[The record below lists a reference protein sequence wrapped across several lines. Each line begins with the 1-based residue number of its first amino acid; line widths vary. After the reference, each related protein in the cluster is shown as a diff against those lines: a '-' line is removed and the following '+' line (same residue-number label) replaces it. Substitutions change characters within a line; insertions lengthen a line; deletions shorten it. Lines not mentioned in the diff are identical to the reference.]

1 VADTLSELPRLWH
14 AAPRRWG
21 HPLHGLCSYM
31 AMFPPSIPH
40 TFVRWLTEP
49 GDVVYDPFA
58 GRGTTPLEACLLG
71 RIGLGADASPLAW
84 VLSAAKV
91 DPPSADGI
99 HARLD
104 ELRDEMNDGPRTLPA
119 PDHIRMLFSSRTL
132 RQLKYLRQKLDLD
145 RRTDR
150 FIMATLL
157 GILHANANSDGRPRG
172 LSVSMPNTFSMA
184 PRYVR
189 RYIREHGLV
198 APSVDVF
205 DALERRIDALGEVS
219 GEFTRGRAW
228 RRDATYAPA
237 TQLRKK
243 KAKLVFT
250 SPPYLQ
256 AILYGKFNWIRLW
269 MLGHEPKEVDS
280 KLFTSSSLDKYV
292 AFMSKV
298 ARRVRAAMRDDGYA
312 CFVIGDV
319 REGEKDLNLAREV
332 ARRCFE
338 ETDLENL
345 GTVVDRLP
353 VQHKVSR
360 IWKENRGR
368 ATKTDRILVFA
379 GPKAN
384 RLPTLPQIDW
394 THA

>member
-1 VADTLSELPRLWH
+1 
-14 AAPRRWG
+14 
-21 HPLHGLCSYM
+21 M

-71 RIGLGADASPLAW
+71 RIGLGSDASPLAW

-91 DPPSADGI
+91 DPPSTDSLY
-99 HARLD
+99 ARLD
-104 ELRDEMNDGPRTLPA
+104 ELREEVSNAPRTSPA
-119 PDHIRMLFSSRTL
+119 PEHIRMLFNPGTL
-132 RQLKYLRQKLDLD
+132 RQLKGLRLGLYLD

-150 FIMATLL
+150 FLMAALL
-157 GILHANANSDGRPRG
+157 GILHANADGDGKPRG

-184 PRYVR
+184 PRYVKN
-189 RYIREHGLV
+189 YIREHGLV
-198 APSVDVF
+198 APAVDVF
-205 DALERRIDALGEVS
+205 DALERRIDVLGEVPE
-219 GEFTRGRAW
+219 EFTRGRAW
-228 RRDATYAPA
+228 RRDASHAPTA
-237 TQLRKK
+237 ALRKE

-269 MLGHEPKEVDS
+269 MLGHEPKAVDS
-280 KLFTSSSLDKYV
+280 MLFTSTSLEKYV
-292 AFMSKV
+292 TFMSKV
-298 ARRVRAAMRDDGYA
+298 AHQVRAAMRDDGYA

-338 ETDLENL
+338 ETDLEML

-368 ATKTDRILVFA
+368 ATKTDRILVLA
-379 GPKAN
+379 GPKAK
-384 RLPTLPQIDW
+384 RLPKLPQIDW
-394 THA
+394 THTEGTVQ